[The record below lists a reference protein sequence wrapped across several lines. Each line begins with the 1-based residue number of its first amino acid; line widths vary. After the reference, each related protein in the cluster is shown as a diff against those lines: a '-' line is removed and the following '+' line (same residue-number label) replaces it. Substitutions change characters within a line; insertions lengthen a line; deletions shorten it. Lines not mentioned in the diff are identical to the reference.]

1 MRLELTERLRCPV
14 PHAPT
19 PLIVVASETRDRDLV
34 RGVAGCPVCRLE
46 VPIREGHVRFD
57 LAAAERD
64 APAAMPPVIPRDAPP
79 DVERTIALLGLD
91 TPEGAVPL
99 TGIYASIAGP
109 LAAATGVVAVVLSA
123 TPADAVAGASATAP
137 VSAVTGALAALP
149 FTDGTFRGAALDA
162 ALPMALV
169 ADAPRTVAVRGRL
182 LAAVAVPPPA
192 GLRELARDDREWVA
206 AREAVPTVV
215 GLTRRT

>member
-1 MRLELTERLRCPV
+1 M
-14 PHAPT
+14 
-19 PLIVVASETRDRDLV
+19 
-34 RGVAGCPVCRLE
+34 
-46 VPIREGHVRFD
+46 
-57 LAAAERD
+57 
-64 APAAMPPVIPRDAPP
+64 
-79 DVERTIALLGLD
+79 
-91 TPEGAVPL
+91 
-99 TGIYASIAGP
+99 
-109 LAAATGVVAVVLSA
+109 VLSA